1 MRRQVALPVVIVVA
15 LVAFAAGA
23 GAGIA
28 GWLWFWGSNDTPSQA
43 VENVAPQ
50 LSLGGNNNSG
60 GSGLSLG
67 GATPTP
73 TPAPTETGMLPI
85 FAKIP
90 AALEQAQPTPEATP
104 EATPEPMPIDI
115 TRGLYRINQ
124 ESSRVLFILQ
134 EDLRGQRIDVIGVT
148 NQVAGD
154 MIVDFASPPDS
165 VVGQIVVNART
176 LETDN
181 NFRNQ
186 AIRSEILRSA
196 QAAYEFITFTPTS
209 LAGLE
214 DAVVMTNTPI
224 SAQITGDLKIVDTT
238 RSVTFDA
245 ELIVLDDLTLTGT
258 ASVVVRWADFGLR
271 IPNVPGVAN
280 ITDDVTL
287 TIEFTADL
295 IDFEGGSSEIGYNR
309 GLFRIDPA
317 QSEARFILQEDLRG
331 QRIDVIGITNQV
343 GGDIIVD
350 VVNPAGSQVG
360 QIVVNA
366 RTIAT
371 DNNFRNQAIR
381 SEILRSAQDAYEFIT
396 FTPTALGGLD
406 AANVALGMPVTF
418 TITGDLRIVETTRS
432 VTFEATATLTD
443 PQTLTGSA
451 SVVVRWADFG
461 LRIPNVPGVSN
472 ITDDVTLEIDFVATL
487 VDSE

>member
-1 MRRQVALPVVIVVA
+1 MKRQVALPVVIVVA

-28 GWLWFWGSNDTPSQA
+28 GWLWFWGGNDTPSQA

-50 LSLGGNNNSG
+50 LSLGGNNGS

-67 GATPTP
+67 NPTP
-73 TPAPTETGMLPI
+73 TPVPTETSMLPI
-85 FAKIP
+85 FAKVP
-90 AALEQAQPTPEATP
+90 AALEQAQPMPEATP

-124 ESSRVLFILQ
+124 EASRVLFILQ

-165 VVGQIVVNART
+165 IVGQIVVNART

-181 NFRNQ
+181 TFRNQ

-196 QAAYEFITFTPTS
+196 QDAYEFITFTPTS

-224 SAQITGDLKIVDTT
+224 TAQITGDLKIVDTT

-245 ELIVLDDLTLTGT
+245 ELVVLDDLTLTGT

-271 IPNVPGVAN
+271 IPNVPGVSN

-295 IDFEGGSSEIGYNR
+295 IDFEGGSTIGYNR

-331 QRIDVIGITNQV
+331 QRIDVIGVTNQV
-343 GGDIIVD
+343 GGDMIVD

-366 RTIAT
+366 RTLQT
-371 DNNFRNQAIR
+371 DNTFRNQAIR

-396 FTPTALGGLD
+396 FTPTALNGLET
-406 AANVALGMPVTF
+406 ATVALGEPVTF

-432 VTFEATATLTD
+432 VTFEATATLID

-472 ITDDVTLEIDFVATL
+472 ITDDVTLEIDFVAAL

>member
-1 MRRQVALPVVIVVA
+1 MKRQVAMPVVIVVA
-15 LVAFAAGA
+15 LVAFVAGA
-23 GAGIA
+23 GAGVA
-28 GWLWFWGSNDTPSQA
+28 GWLWLWGGNDTPSQA

-50 LSLGGNNNSG
+50 LSLSG
-60 GSGLSLG
+60 SGSGSGLSLG
-67 GATPTP
+67 SSTP
-73 TPAPTETGMLPI
+73 TPAPTETSMLPI

-90 AALEQAQPTPEATP
+90 AALDQMQPEPEVTAQPTPE
-104 EATPEPMPIDI
+104 PMAIDI
-115 TRGLYRINQ
+115 TRGLYRINP
-124 ESSRVLFILQ
+124 ELSRVLFILQ

-181 NFRNQ
+181 TFRNQ

-196 QAAYEFITFTPTS
+196 QDTYEFITFTPTG

-214 DAVVMTNTPI
+214 DAEVLTNTPI
-224 SAQITGDLKIVDTT
+224 TAQITGDLKIVDTT

-245 ELIVLDDLTLTGT
+245 ELVVLDDLTLTGT

-271 IPNVPGVAN
+271 IPQVPGVSN

-295 IDFEGGSSEIGYNR
+295 IDFEGNRAIGYNR

-331 QRIDVIGITNQV
+331 QRIDVIGVTNQV
-343 GGDIIVD
+343 GGDLIVD
-350 VVNPAGSQVG
+350 VNNPAASQVG

-366 RTIAT
+366 RTLET
-371 DNNFRNQAIR
+371 DNTFRNQAIR
-381 SEILRSAQDAYEFIT
+381 SEILRSAQDTYEFIT
-396 FTPTALGGLD
+396 FTPTTLGGLD
-406 AANVALGMPVTF
+406 AVNVAIGEPVTF
-418 TITGDLRIVETTRS
+418 TITGDLRIVETTRR

-461 LRIPNVPGVSN
+461 LRIPQVPGVSN
-472 ITDDVTLEIDFVATL
+472 ITDDVALEIDFVAAL
-487 VDSE
+487 IDSE

>member
-1 MRRQVALPVVIVVA
+1 MKRQVALPVVIVVA

-28 GWLWFWGSNDTPSQA
+28 GWLWFWGGNDTPSQA

-50 LSLGGNNNSG
+50 LSLGGNNSS

-67 GATPTP
+67 NPTP
-73 TPAPTETGMLPI
+73 TPAPTETSMLPI
-85 FAKIP
+85 FAKVP
-90 AALEQAQPTPEATP
+90 AALEQAQPMPEATP

-124 ESSRVLFILQ
+124 ETSRVLFILQ

-165 VVGQIVVNART
+165 IVGQIVVNART

-181 NFRNQ
+181 TFRNQ

-224 SAQITGDLKIVDTT
+224 AAQITGDLKIVDTT

-271 IPNVPGVAN
+271 IPNVPGVSN

-295 IDFEGGSSEIGYNR
+295 IDFEGGSAVGYNR

-331 QRIDVIGITNQV
+331 QRIDVIGVTNQV

-350 VVNPAGSQVG
+350 VVNPAGSQIG

-366 RTIAT
+366 RTLQT
-371 DNNFRNQAIR
+371 DNTFRNQAIR

-396 FTPTALGGLD
+396 FTPTALNGLET
-406 AANVALGMPVTF
+406 ATVALGEPVTF

-432 VTFEATATLTD
+432 VTFEATATLID

-472 ITDDVTLEIDFVATL
+472 ITDDVTLEIDFVAAL